1 MIMFRS
7 QPFDFSGKRRCNPA
21 WVACLRMASL
31 LGLTGCA
38 AMQVKMGMKI
48 YLAKTPV
55 ASIEA
60 SQPQGSGIAPG
71 QKSPLAVA
79 LTQPDGKVLHTEGA
93 GHGTVLWQD
102 LSVTATVV
110 SVNKKG
116 VVTLPE
122 DPRESDGKLPH
133 VTITVPS
140 HPELRAE
147 LDIPL
152 RYDRAYSLNFSGNRG
167 SDGLNGSD
175 GTSGTSGSTGSMDP
189 NHPSAGGNGTD
200 GGNGSDGRDGDRGGD
215 APPVQILVRLRP
227 GGHPLLEA
235 SVSAKGDTERYLV
248 DPQGGSLTVRADGG
262 SGGSGG
268 KGGRGGRG
276 GSGGIG
282 SPNGSSGHDGL
293 DGHNG
298 LDGSQGRGGNI
309 TVTYDPQAGPYLDA
323 IHLSNRN
330 GPKPVFQE
338 EPVAPLW

>member
-1 MIMFRS
+1 MRFEYVGN
-7 QPFDFSGKRRCNPA
+7 PRCNSA
-21 WVACLRMASL
+21 WVACLGVASL
-31 LGLTGCA
+31 LALSGCA

-60 SQPQGSGIAPG
+60 SQPQGAGIAPG

-79 LTQPDGKVLHTEGA
+79 LTQPDGKVLQTEGA

-133 VTITVPS
+133 VVITVPS

-152 RYDRAYSLNFSGNRG
+152 RYDRAYSLNFSGSRG

-175 GTSGTSGSTGSMDP
+175 GTSGMSGSTGSMDP

-200 GGNGSDGRDGDRGGD
+200 GGNGSDGQDGGRGGE

-227 GGHPLLEA
+227 GSHPLLEA
-235 SVSAKGDTERYLV
+235 SVSAKGDTDFFLV
-248 DPQGGSLTVRADGG
+248 DPEGGSLTVSADGG
-262 SGGSGG
+262 SGGTGG

-282 SPNGSSGHDGL
+282 TPNGSSGRDGL

-298 LDGSQGRGGNI
+298 MDGSRGSGGSI
-309 TVTYDPQAGPYLDA
+309 TVTYDPQARPYLDA
-323 IHLSNRN
+323 IHLSNWG
-330 GPKPVFQE
+330 GPRPLFQE